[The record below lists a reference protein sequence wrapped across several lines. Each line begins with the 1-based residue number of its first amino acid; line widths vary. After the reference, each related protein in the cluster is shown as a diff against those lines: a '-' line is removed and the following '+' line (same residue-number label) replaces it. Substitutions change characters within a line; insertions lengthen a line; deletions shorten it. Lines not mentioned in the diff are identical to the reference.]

1 VTECPSTA
9 GLALLMERAAV
20 SKTRSGYGMRFRLTA
35 SVYLK
40 SPYNVAEP
48 LLKPLVLWRMR
59 RAVIEPLKRGAEDER
74 GRSKVS

>member
-9 GLALLMERAAV
+9 GLALLMERA
-20 SKTRSGYGMRFRLTA
+20 RSIQDEIGDGMRFRLTA

-40 SPYNVAEP
+40 WPYNVAEP
-48 LLKPLVLWRMR
+48 LLKPLALWRMR
-59 RAVIEPLKRGAEDER
+59 RAVIEPLKRAAEDER

>member
-1 VTECPSTA
+1 
-9 GLALLMERAAV
+9 
-20 SKTRSGYGMRFRLTA
+20 MRFMLTA

-40 SPYNVAEP
+40 WPYNLAEP

-59 RAVIEPLKRGAEDER
+59 RAVVEPLKRAAEDER